1 MASGIT
7 ARSVHV
13 SIVTLGLS
21 SGPVRFR
28 WQAGGF
34 SADAVNCADMHNSLS
49 LKRAGT
55 ALVGVV
61 VATSLFVVADARAA
75 TPTCIG
81 GVLATDPANDDA
93 YAGQAGTGLESS
105 AGDLLSVGASLG
117 TASPPPSLAV
127 FVTKVR
133 DLQDTRAWHFDLT
146 LTLDLVSESGRT
158 IVVEARRAAVTG
170 TPTGTIA
177 GSAEGVTAAFNN
189 DTNEITV
196 TGPTAALGTVASLT
210 LRSAETRYDSG
221 AVLSP
226 LADQAAGDCVLVL
239 DPSSLPGSPAPLNVK
254 ALLIDTGVNGQHQEF
269 GDGQIFG
276 WWDFSGASTDQTPDG
291 ESWQDR
297 DGHSD
302 FQGDRDDPY
311 DPDGHGSSTSSMLAG
326 RNVLPSKT
334 PSACPGCS
342 IAVAKVL
349 NENAIAAD
357 GSKGVLDG
365 SIADA
370 IRWGVD
376 TLHVDVISVSIGSEA
391 PVPRLLVEDTYSAI
405 SYARDH
411 GVLVVFANGNGWGN
425 AGVPGQPGGFM
436 NYGNSTDALSVGA
449 DGLDSFLVTTDPEVV
464 AVFNVNAAAATGN
477 EYQDISGT
485 SFSAP
490 FTAGVAARLI
500 GEGRACHSSY
510 DLTPASI
517 ERLIQVTAQDRPEV
531 PPSFEGYGVVTIDTM
546 RAALGV
552 VCHGEAVPVPDPLN
566 DFYVTNV
573 SGTERSVS
581 SGKVESPA
589 AVAMVETPFTD
600 VSGHLVLGT
609 SVPTGPKDAEIFQL
623 VVAPGQSLTAIAEA
637 VGGVPEVADFD
648 MALFEGVGPDYPA
661 SRQLVASGNGGA
673 AHEALTW
680 TNHGPSPV
688 TVSLV
693 VYGWS
698 IVGDQPFTLTGL
710 NPDATRVFDGYV
722 VADHLVLSTL
732 GG

>member
-1 MASGIT
+1 
-7 ARSVHV
+7 
-13 SIVTLGLS
+13 
-21 SGPVRFR
+21 
-28 WQAGGF
+28 
-34 SADAVNCADMHNSLS
+34 MHNLLS
-49 LKRAGT
+49 LKRAGA

-75 TPTCIG
+75 APPCDG

-105 AGDLLSVGASLG
+105 AGDLISVGTSLG
-117 TASPPPSLAV
+117 TPSAPPGLAV

-133 DLQDTRAWHFDLT
+133 DLQDTSAWHFDLS
-146 LTLDLVSESGRT
+146 LTLDLVTESGRT
-158 IVVEARRAAVTG
+158 IVVEARRSVSGASTG
-170 TPTGTIA
+170 AIA
-177 GSAEGVTAAFNN
+177 GSADGVTAVFDN
-189 DTNEITV
+189 DTDEITV
-196 TGPTAALGTVASLT
+196 TGPTAALGHVASLA
-210 LRSAETRYDSG
+210 LGAAETRYDSG

-226 LADQAAGDCVLVL
+226 LADQAVGDCSLVL
-239 DPSSLPGSPAPLNVK
+239 DAGSLPGSPASLDVK

-269 GDGQIFG
+269 GDGQIVG
-276 WWDFSGASTDQTPDG
+276 WWDFSGASADQTPDG
-291 ESWQDR
+291 ATWQDR
-297 DGHSD
+297 DNDGN
-302 FQGDRDDPY
+302 FQGDRGDPY

-326 RNVLPSKT
+326 RNVAPSKT
-334 PSACPGCS
+334 PSACPGCA

-349 NENAIAAD
+349 NEDATGAD

-391 PVPRLLVEDTYSAI
+391 PVPRLLEEDTYSAI
-405 SYARDH
+405 TYARDH

-500 GEGRACHSSY
+500 GEGRACGSHY
-510 DLTPASI
+510 ALTPDSI
-517 ERLIQVTAQDRPEV
+517 EQLIKYTAQDRAEV
-531 PPSFEGYGVVTIDTM
+531 PPSFEGYGVVTVDTM
-546 RAALGV
+546 LTALGV
-552 VCHGEAVPVPDPLN
+552 ICHGEPVPAPDPLN

-581 SGKVESPA
+581 SGKVDSPA
-589 AVAMVETPFTD
+589 SVAMVETPFKN
-600 VSGHLVLGT
+600 VSGPLVLGT
-609 SVPTGPKDAEIFQL
+609 SVPTGPKDAEIFRL
-623 VVAPGQSLTAIAEA
+623 VVLPGQSLTAVAEA
-637 VGGVPEVADFD
+637 TGGVPEVADFD
-648 MALFEGVGPDYPA
+648 MALFEGVGPDYPSA
-661 SRQLVASGNGGA
+661 RQLVASGNGGA
-673 AHEALTW
+673 AHEELTW
-680 TNHGPSPV
+680 TNAGPAPV

-698 IVGDQPFTLTGL
+698 IVGDQPFTLTGVD
-710 NPDATRVFDGYV
+710 PATRVFDGYV